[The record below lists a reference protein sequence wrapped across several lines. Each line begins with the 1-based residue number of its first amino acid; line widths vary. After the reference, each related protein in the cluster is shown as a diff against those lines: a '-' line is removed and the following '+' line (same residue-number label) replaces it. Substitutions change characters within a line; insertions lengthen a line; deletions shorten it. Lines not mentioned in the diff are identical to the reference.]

1 MRVIRGFSEDT
12 DHNKWAKGEVEVTE
26 DDLIAILAEVDLP
39 AEAVSKLS
47 AHHKFQLLNALAES
61 CLLEQRVTGG
71 LESTAQVID
80 KLRSFDKMKRVILD
94 QLKTS
99 YVPF

>member
-12 DHNKWAKGEVEVTE
+12 NHNKWAKGEVEATE
-26 DDLIAILAEVDLP
+26 DDLIALLAEVELP
-39 AEAVSKLS
+39 AEAMSKLS
-47 AHHKFQLLNALAES
+47 AHHKFQLLNALVES

-71 LESTAQVID
+71 LESATQVLDRLKSFAQ
-80 KLRSFDKMKRVILD
+80 MKKSILD
-94 QLKTS
+94 QLKAV